1 MEPIRLTDVLR
12 ATGGEPTSPVVG
24 NPLIEAV
31 TTDSRNVPARSL
43 FVPIRGHK
51 YDGHVF
57 MEQASVNGA
66 SFTLVAEDTD
76 ASRIPPNGIVVKDTV
91 RALGDL
97 ARWHRSRFDVPV
109 IGITGSCG
117 KTTTKEMTHLVLGDD
132 VVASHASYNNEIGVP
147 LTLLRMDKTTRA
159 CIVEIGTN
167 APGEIAHLAGIA
179 RPTVGILTNV
189 EEAHLEGL
197 GTVRGVM
204 REKATLLDALPPRGA
219 AIVNAD
225 NYYCREI
232 MQDLIAH
239 RADVISFGT
248 WEDADVYG
256 VDPRPTDAG
265 FEFFL
270 FGKLA
275 VEVPALGMH
284 NVSNAL
290 AAIAT
295 GLWLGRDPATI
306 RDALLRYRAPSMRMS
321 RSIVGSVTLI
331 NDAYNANPRS
341 MDAAIRELALRGG
354 EGRRIAVLG
363 EMLELGAQSPAFH
376 KALGKKVANENIDRL
391 WAIGPSA
398 ASMVEAAIG
407 MGMPAAHVHWH
418 ATMEDAACDPAF
430 APRHGDTW
438 LFKASRGMA
447 LERLAA
453 HVRAGAEALEPEMD
467 YGSLSR
473 LDRPRD

>member
-1 MEPIRLTDVLR
+1 MEPIRLSDVIR

-24 NPLIEAV
+24 NPVIEAV
-31 TTDSRNVPARSL
+31 TTDSREVPARSL

-51 YDGHVF
+51 FDGHVF

-76 ASRIPPNGIVVKDTV
+76 ASRLPPNGIVVKDTV

-117 KTTTKEMTHLVLGDD
+117 KTTTKEMTKLVLGDD

-147 LTLLRMDKTTRA
+147 LTLLRMDRSTRA
-159 CIVEIGTN
+159 AIVEIGTN
-167 APGEIAHLAGIA
+167 APGEIAHLSGIA

-204 REKATLLDALPPRGA
+204 REKATLLQSLPARGA

-232 MQDLIAH
+232 MQDLIAE
-239 RADVISFGT
+239 RTEVISFGT

-256 VDPRPTDAG
+256 FEPRPTDLG

-270 FGKLA
+270 FGKMGI
-275 VEVPALGMH
+275 EVPALGMH

-295 GLWLGRDPATI
+295 GLWLGRDPLSI
-306 RDALLRYRAPSMRMS
+306 RDALRRYQAPSMRMS
-321 RSIVGSVTLI
+321 REVVGPVMLI

-341 MDAAIRELALRGG
+341 MDAAIRELALRGQH
-354 EGRRIAVLG
+354 GRRVAVLG
-363 EMLELGAQSPAFH
+363 EMLELGAQSEAFH
-376 KALGKKVANENIDRL
+376 RALGKKVANEEIDRL
-391 WAIGPSA
+391 WAIGPTA
-398 ASMVEAAIG
+398 GAMAEAAVR
-407 MGMPAAHVHWH
+407 MGMPAAHVCWH
-418 ATMEDAACDPAF
+418 ETMEDAATDPAF
-430 APRHGDTW
+430 EPQAGDTW

-453 HVRAGAEALEPEMD
+453 HVREGARSLAPSEDHRP
-467 YGSLSR
+467 LSR
-473 LDRPRD
+473 LERPRD